1 MILSIAGFFKMVL
14 MIIGGL
20 IVLRLI
26 GQLLSAKRNM
36 EEERRMNQANRQFE
50 TEKKEKLKTFGR
62 TRIVKKDEV
71 KGGVQ
76 DVDYEEI
83 N

>member
-1 MILSIAGFFKMVL
+1 MSKY
-14 MIIGGL
+14 
-20 IVLRLI
+20 
-26 GQLLSAKRNM
+26 QETWNKK
-36 EEERRMNQANRQFE
+36 E

-62 TRIVKKDEV
+62 TRIVKKEEV